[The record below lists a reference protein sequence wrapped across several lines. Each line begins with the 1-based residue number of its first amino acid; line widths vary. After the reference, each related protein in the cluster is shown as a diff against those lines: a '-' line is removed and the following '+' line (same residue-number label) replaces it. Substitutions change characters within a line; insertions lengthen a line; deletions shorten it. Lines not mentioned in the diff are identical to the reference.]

1 MAKEMRQLVV
11 EYRIHWFY
19 HIQHKPGAVRLIM
32 WWNGFLNLLLR
43 CQLGDDSQVRKGY
56 CSSDYCIYLKVM
68 IIVQSY
74 VTSCQNAYV
83 QELRNRNSSIFL
95 LSHPKDPLGELLF
108 LSLHL
113 QNLQVG
119 NSKFPAGWV
128 LPPRNIVVQSLSRV
142 QLFCDPMDCSPPVSS
157 VHGIS
162 QIRILE
168 WAPISFSRGF
178 SQPRDRTHVS

>member
-19 HIQHKPGAVRLIM
+19 HIQQKPGAVSLMM
-32 WWNGFLNLLLR
+32 WWNGILKHLLR

-56 CSSDYCIYLKVM
+56 CSLEYYIYLKVM

-74 VTSCQNAYV
+74 VTSCQNAYF
-83 QELRNRNSSIFL
+83 QKLRNRNSSIFL
-95 LSHPKDPLGELLF
+95 VSHPNDPLGELLF
-108 LSLHL
+108 LSFSL
-113 QNLQVG
+113 QNLWVG

-128 LPPRNIVVQSLSRV
+128 LPPRNTVIQSLSHIR
-142 QLFCDPMDCSPPVSS
+142 LFCNPMDCNPPVSF

-162 QIRILE
+162 QTRTLE
-168 WAPISFSRGF
+168 
-178 SQPRDRTHVS
+178 